1 MSRLEE
7 DLIKYVDLIDK
18 TTNLTIEENTIKYKI
33 ERDSG
38 LSWLVRNL
46 HNMSRKEDRLEAVK
60 NYINRK
66 EELTKD
72 TDKLKDS
79 LNKVYGIKLDSI
91 DFLKLESGIDVI
103 AFYDENYH
111 RKRIIDYS
119 YAKSL
124 TEEFTNKQN
133 NNNIFQSQDYEA
145 NSVAIAK
152 QEALENEGKRE
163 LDMIDVETFKK
174 EFNDR
179 IRELNDPIKI
189 QNIKKIYDTATMP
202 NSNIKYVNIENMIAL
217 DDKNN
222 IIESYYDE
230 KTNQSVIESP
240 VQYRSTVEYVD
251 NKENVENEE
260 YNTSGELSSNN
271 PVENNNTDITPTDFE
286 KEIEIVNAEELE
298 LDNQMSRYGIIGSRQ
313 DIINNIKKYYSDM
326 NSLYKDRE
334 NNVIDE
340 VKFKFYES
348 MVDKYGEL
356 KEQKEKEKRMNNTKT
371 LVKKLTNPEL
381 GNAAFVNII
390 LISIVVLF
398 LAFVILINL

>member
-7 DLIKYVDLIDK
+7 DLIKYVDLMDK

-33 ERDSG
+33 ERDNG
-38 LSWLVRNL
+38 LSWLVRDL
-46 HNMSRKEDRLEAVK
+46 YKMSRREDRLEAVK

-72 TDKLKDS
+72 TYKLKDS

-189 QNIKKIYDTATMP
+189 QNIKKIYDTAIMP

-286 KEIEIVNAEELE
+286 KETEIVNAEELE
-298 LDNQMSRYGIIGSRQ
+298 LDFEMRYHNFIGNKKEIM
-313 DIINNIKKYYSDM
+313 DNIKIFSVDMSKLYSDPTIT
-326 NSLYKDRE
+326 NPE
-334 NNVIDE
+334 EI
-340 VKFKFYES
+340 KFYE
-348 MVDKYGEL
+348 DLTNKYCEL
-356 KEQKEKEKRMNNTKT
+356 KKRKEKEKRMSNTKT

-390 LISIVVLF
+390 LISIVVIF

>member
-7 DLIKYVDLIDK
+7 DLIKYVDLMDK

-33 ERDSG
+33 ERDNG
-38 LSWLVRNL
+38 LNWLVRDL
-46 HNMSRKEDRLEAVK
+46 YKMSRREDRLEAVK

-189 QNIKKIYDTATMP
+189 QNIKKIYDTAIMP

-251 NKENVENEE
+251 NKENVENDE

-298 LDNQMSRYGIIGSRQ
+298 LDFEMRYHNFIGNKKEIM
-313 DIINNIKKYYSDM
+313 DNIKKFSVDMSKLYSDPTIT
-326 NSLYKDRE
+326 NPE
-334 NNVIDE
+334 EI
-340 VKFKFYES
+340 KFYE
-348 MVDKYGEL
+348 DLTNKYCEL
-356 KEQKEKEKRMNNTKT
+356 KKRKEKEKRMSNTKT

-390 LISIVVLF
+390 LISIVVIF

>member
-7 DLIKYVDLIDK
+7 DLIKYVDLMDK
-18 TTNLTIEENTIKYKI
+18 TTDLTIEENTIKYKI
-33 ERDSG
+33 ERDNG
-38 LSWLVRNL
+38 LSWLVRDL
-46 HNMSRKEDRLEAVK
+46 YKMSRKEDRLEAVK

-66 EELTKD
+66 QELTKD

-124 TEEFTNKQN
+124 TEEFTDKQN

-189 QNIKKIYDTATMP
+189 QNIKKIYDTAIMP

-286 KEIEIVNAEELE
+286 KETEIVNAEELE
-298 LDNQMSRYGIIGSRQ
+298 LDFEMRYHNFIGNKKEIM
-313 DIINNIKKYYSDM
+313 DNIKIFSVDMSKLYSDPTIT
-326 NSLYKDRE
+326 NPE
-334 NNVIDE
+334 EI
-340 VKFKFYES
+340 KFYE
-348 MVDKYGEL
+348 DLTNKYCEL
-356 KEQKEKEKRMNNTKT
+356 KKRKEKEKRMSNTKT

-390 LISIVVLF
+390 LISIVVIF

>member
-33 ERDSG
+33 ERDNG
-38 LSWLVRNL
+38 LSWLVRDL
-46 HNMSRKEDRLEAVK
+46 YKMSRREDRLEAVK

-174 EFNDR
+174 DFNDR

-189 QNIKKIYDTATMP
+189 QNIKKIYDTAIMP

-251 NKENVENEE
+251 NKENVENDE

-271 PVENNNTDITPTDFE
+271 PVENNNADITPTDFE

-298 LDNQMSRYGIIGSRQ
+298 LDNQMTRYGIVGTRQ
-313 DIINNIKKYYSDM
+313 EVISNIKKYYNDM

-334 NNVIDE
+334 NNVLDE

-356 KEQKEKEKRMNNTKT
+356 KERKEKEKRMNNTKT

-390 LISIVVLF
+390 LISIVVIF

>member
-7 DLIKYVDLIDK
+7 DLIKYVDLMDK

-33 ERDSG
+33 ERDNG
-38 LSWLVRNL
+38 LSWLVRDL
-46 HNMSRKEDRLEAVK
+46 YKMSRREDRLEAVK

-133 NNNIFQSQDYEA
+133 INNIFQSQDYEA

-189 QNIKKIYDTATMP
+189 QNIKKIYDTAIMP

-251 NKENVENEE
+251 NKENVENDE

-298 LDNQMSRYGIIGSRQ
+298 LDFEMRYHNFIGNKKEIM
-313 DIINNIKKYYSDM
+313 DNIKKFSVDMSKLYSDPTIT
-326 NSLYKDRE
+326 NPE
-334 NNVIDE
+334 EI
-340 VKFKFYES
+340 KFYE
-348 MVDKYGEL
+348 DLTNKYCEL
-356 KEQKEKEKRMNNTKT
+356 KKRKEKEKRMNNTKT

-390 LISIVVLF
+390 LISIVVIF

>member
-33 ERDSG
+33 ERDNG
-38 LSWLVRNL
+38 LSWLVRDL
-46 HNMSRKEDRLEAVK
+46 YKMSRREDRLEAVK

-124 TEEFTNKQN
+124 TEEFTNIQN
-133 NNNIFQSQDYEA
+133 NNNFFQSQDYEA

-174 EFNDR
+174 EYNDR
-179 IRELNDPIKI
+179 IKGLNDPIKI
-189 QNIKKIYDTATMP
+189 QNIRKIYDTATMP

-260 YNTSGELSSNN
+260 YNSSGELSSVSSMDNN
-271 PVENNNTDITPTDFE
+271 PDITPTDFE
-286 KEIEIVNAEELE
+286 KETEIVSAEELE
-298 LDNQMSRYGIIGSRQ
+298 LDNQMSRYGIVGSRQ
-313 DIINNIKKYYSDM
+313 DIINNIKKYYNDM
-326 NSLYKDRE
+326 NSLYKDKE
-334 NNVIDE
+334 SNVLDE

-348 MVDKYGEL
+348 MVDKYSEL
-356 KEQKEKEKRMNNTKT
+356 KEQKEKEKRMSNTKI
-371 LVKKLTNPEL
+371 LVKKLTNTEI

-390 LISIVVLF
+390 LISIVVIF

>member
-7 DLIKYVDLIDK
+7 DLIKYVDLMDK

-33 ERDSG
+33 ERDNG
-38 LSWLVRNL
+38 LSWLVRDL
-46 HNMSRKEDRLEAVK
+46 YKMSRKEDRLEAVK

-163 LDMIDVETFKK
+163 LDMIDIETFKK

-202 NSNIKYVNIENMIAL
+202 NSNIKYVNIENTIAL

-298 LDNQMSRYGIIGSRQ
+298 LDFEMRYHNFIGNKKEIMDNVKKFSVDMS
-313 DIINNIKKYYSDM
+313 KLYSDPTIT
-326 NSLYKDRE
+326 NPE
-334 NNVIDE
+334 EI
-340 VKFKFYES
+340 KFYE
-348 MVDKYGEL
+348 DLTNKYCEL
-356 KEQKEKEKRMNNTKT
+356 MKRKEKEKRMNNTKT

>member
-7 DLIKYVDLIDK
+7 DLIKYVDLMDK

-33 ERDSG
+33 ERDNG
-38 LSWLVRNL
+38 LSWLVRDL
-46 HNMSRKEDRLEAVK
+46 YKMSRKEDRLEAVK

-189 QNIKKIYDTATMP
+189 QNIKKIYDTAIMP

-251 NKENVENEE
+251 NKENVENDE

-298 LDNQMSRYGIIGSRQ
+298 LDFEMRYHNFIGNKKEIM
-313 DIINNIKKYYSDM
+313 DNIKKFSVDMSKLYSDPTIT
-326 NSLYKDRE
+326 NPE
-334 NNVIDE
+334 EI
-340 VKFKFYES
+340 KFYE
-348 MVDKYGEL
+348 DLTNKYCEL
-356 KEQKEKEKRMNNTKT
+356 KKRKEKEKRMNNTKT

-390 LISIVVLF
+390 LISIVVIF

>member
-7 DLIKYVDLIDK
+7 DLIKYVDLMDK

-33 ERDSG
+33 ERDNG
-38 LSWLVRNL
+38 LSWLVRDL
-46 HNMSRKEDRLEAVK
+46 YKMSRREDRLEAVK

-189 QNIKKIYDTATMP
+189 QNIKKIYDTAIMP

-251 NKENVENEE
+251 NKENVENDE

-298 LDNQMSRYGIIGSRQ
+298 LDFEMRYHNFIGNKKEIM
-313 DIINNIKKYYSDM
+313 DNIKKFSVDMSKLYSDPTIT
-326 NSLYKDRE
+326 NPE
-334 NNVIDE
+334 EI
-340 VKFKFYES
+340 KFYE
-348 MVDKYGEL
+348 DLTNKYCEL
-356 KEQKEKEKRMNNTKT
+356 KKRKEKEKRMNNTKT

-390 LISIVVLF
+390 LISIVVIF